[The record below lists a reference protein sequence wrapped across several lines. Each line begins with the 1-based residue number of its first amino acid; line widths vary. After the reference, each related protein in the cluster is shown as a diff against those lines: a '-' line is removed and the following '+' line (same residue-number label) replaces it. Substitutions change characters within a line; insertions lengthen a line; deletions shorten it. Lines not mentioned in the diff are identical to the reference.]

1 MIENV
6 KLITTQNFD
15 DISCDFYKN
24 INDEYLMTREQIG
37 TALGYKNPNKAI
49 EQIHFRHKNRLD
61 KYSCVVK
68 SEISRPLRSEGID
81 SNGAIQERVFYTRKG
96 IMEICRWSR
105 QPIAD
110 KFMDWCWEVIDNL
123 IKAEQQKQTQI
134 TNISPQLSMLLMEN
148 KYIKNKLSRI
158 EDMVT
163 SLLPPVKHS
172 VWKSDVAKR
181 IKDIS
186 IILGIDEK
194 GIKGIYGNIYNRMR
208 NDYGMD
214 VNNYKTEYLLA
225 HKDVANPPAIDI
237 VENYPELKELFESL
251 VDNYISIVT
260 PSEFESEVSP
270 T

>member
-1 MIENV
+1 MIENL
-6 KLITTQNFD
+6 KLITTQSFD

-37 TALGYKNPNKAI
+37 TALGYKNPSKAI
-49 EQIHFRHKNRLD
+49 EKIHIRHKDRLD
-61 KYSCVVK
+61 KHSCLIK
-68 SEISRPLRSEGID
+68 SKKIDLSQTGGID
-81 SNGAIQERVFYTRKG
+81 SNGAIQERIFYTRKG
-96 IMEICRWSR
+96 IIEICRRSK
-105 QPIAD
+105 QSVAD
-110 KFMDWCWEVIDNL
+110 EFMDWCWEVIDNI
-123 IKAEQQKQTQI
+123 IKAEQQKQTQA

-158 EDMVT
+158 EDMIT

-172 VWKSDVAKR
+172 VWKSDIAKR

-186 IILGIDEK
+186 ITLGIDEK
-194 GIKGIYGNIYNRMR
+194 GIKGIYGNIYKRMR

-214 VNNYKTEYLLA
+214 VNNYKTDYLLI
-225 HKDVANPPAIDI
+225 HKDAANPPAIDI

-260 PSEFESEVSP
+260 PSDSESEALP